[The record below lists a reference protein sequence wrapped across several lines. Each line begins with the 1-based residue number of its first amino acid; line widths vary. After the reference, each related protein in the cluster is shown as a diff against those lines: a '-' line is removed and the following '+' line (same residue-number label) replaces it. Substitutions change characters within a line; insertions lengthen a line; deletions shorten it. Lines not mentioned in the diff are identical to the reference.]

1 VSGVLEREQ
10 RRFLLII
17 KNSPKW
23 VKTKLIETMKN
34 PVIIN
39 INRVFK
45 ESSRVIREKLIRLEG
60 DMSLSSLMDTI
71 G

>member
-23 VKTKLIETMKN
+23 VKTKLNETMKN